1 MNDYTL
7 ISWDG
12 DLTHNEHV
20 KIFIKKSAI
29 FRKSLFKKT
38 CQIKIFAFFGEIYF
52 HCTIFSMLGHSCTT
66 LSNQQPKK
74 ISDLYQ
80 KFKIVRKNSLFTKK
94 CFYLHALHMNTFLY
108 LIWFMNIYCYV
119 YFWKCKTCLINEN
132 YLIIDRKKIKWTH
145 ASFFLLGIEK
155 FTSFDNILLHSTH
168 TI

>member
-1 MNDYTL
+1 MEFCPEMNDYTL

-38 CQIKIFAFFGEIYF
+38 CQIIIFAFFGEIYF

-80 KFKIVRKNSLFTKK
+80 KFKIVRKNSLFTLK

-132 YLIIDRKKIKWTH
+132 
-145 ASFFLLGIEK
+145 
-155 FTSFDNILLHSTH
+155 
-168 TI
+168 

>member
-1 MNDYTL
+1 MEDYLGFDATLAFRSVGHSTDAFTMLGIFLSIFKTFFKIFLKYLLKYFIFSKIIIWLEFCPEMNDYTL

-52 HCTIFSMLGHSCTT
+52 HCTLFSMLGHSCTT

-80 KFKIVRKNSLFTKK
+80 KFKIVRKNSLFT
-94 CFYLHALHMNTFLY
+94 
-108 LIWFMNIYCYV
+108 
-119 YFWKCKTCLINEN
+119 
-132 YLIIDRKKIKWTH
+132 
-145 ASFFLLGIEK
+145 
-155 FTSFDNILLHSTH
+155 
-168 TI
+168 